1 MAQETMN
8 MNIGLDKTTPI
19 VCDKCGG
26 ETFTQVVFLRK
37 VSKFLAGTPQD
48 GLIPIPSFA
57 CNDCK
62 HINEEFKPRLNDQE

>member
-8 MNIGLDKTTPI
+8 MNIPLDRTTPI
-19 VCDKCGG
+19 VCEECGND
-26 ETFTQVVFLRK
+26 TFSQVVFLRK

-57 CNDCK
+57 CNKCGYV
-62 HINEEFKPRLNDQE
+62 NAEFKPKTDDQE